1 MAVRTAAAHVGRP
14 DAEQLRT
21 SRCLDVAYEYNIN
34 SDAPVDPLNPF
45 ALGNSLAAYA
55 YGYGQEST
63 ALDITQADAG
73 GLNAAPSQRHAMT
86 LQPGTHYIVKDGNVV
101 HDSTPRPEQR
111 ANPKHSTIYV
121 TVDSDDLPLTRPLR
135 LIPGGDIL
143 ADAIDPTMTE
153 LVDAGYNDGKGT
165 ASDPAIPQDPTVT
178 RPMQPGSSIGALGDV
193 PGTVPIGVSKGVD
206 TAQDDLSDPTNLVV
220 KPLHEA
226 GNLPLISGGLPSL
239 PGLSTTG
246 GNLFSPANKS
256 GTTAS
261 TGGTNAVKNFTD
273 KINDTVKKVTGG
285 LTGTKPAG
293 SQTADGS

>member
-1 MAVRTAAAHVGRP
+1 
-14 DAEQLRT
+14 
-21 SRCLDVAYEYNIN
+21 
-34 SDAPVDPLNPF
+34 
-45 ALGNSLAAYA
+45 
-55 YGYGQEST
+55 
-63 ALDITQADAG
+63 
-73 GLNAAPSQRHAMT
+73 
-86 LQPGTHYIVKDGNVV
+86 
-101 HDSTPRPEQR
+101 
-111 ANPKHSTIYV
+111 
-121 TVDSDDLPLTRPLR
+121 
-135 LIPGGDIL
+135 
-143 ADAIDPTMTE
+143 
-153 LVDAGYNDGKGT
+153 
-165 ASDPAIPQDPTVT
+165 
-178 RPMQPGSSIGALGDV
+178 MQPGSSIGALGDV

-261 TGGTNAVKNFTD
+261 TGGTNVVKNFTD